1 MEQGCSSF
9 CGMVTA
15 WTVPRRDREG
25 FTSVLSLLCDDTGF
39 MFSLSVTLQSLED
52 HAWYNGQ
59 RVVARDVT
67 FDSLLQGRTHECV
80 PMEEKMDFFRN
91 VFFMDLPV
99 DKITGLKREEGGALL
114 FRMESSMFV
123 FCSDKDKINELLN
136 IGIGSLVQLFNVKV
150 SSSDALFVTA
160 SSGVKKIVAP
170 PPAPPIVVS
179 AKLKEPEGVKK
190 FILTGFVRRWSW
202 NCYVCRAENSRY
214 MDKCANCKRRKEV
227 RFARMWLRGRKKFN
241 VL

>member
-1 MEQGCSSF
+1 MEQEYSSF

-25 FTSVLSLLCDDTGF
+25 YTSVLSLLCDDTGLS
-39 MFSLSVTLQSLED
+39 FSLSVTLQSLED

-67 FDSLLQGRTHECV
+67 FDSLLQGRAYVCV
-80 PMEEKMDFFRN
+80 PIEEKMDFFRN

-114 FRMESSMFV
+114 FHMESSKFV

-136 IGIGSLVQLFNVKV
+136 IGIGGLVQLFNVKV

-160 SSGVKKIVAP
+160 SSGVKKIVALP
-170 PPAPPIVVS
+170 PLASPIVIS
-179 AKLKEPEGVKK
+179 TKLKESDGVKIFK
-190 FILTGFVRRWSW
+190 LTGFVRRWSW
-202 NCYVCRAENSRY
+202 RCYLCKAENSRY
-214 MDKCANCKRRKEV
+214 MDKCANCKRRKEI
-227 RFARMWLRGRKKFN
+227 RFARMWLEKKK
-241 VL
+241 V